1 MCSPLSSGIFVPA
14 TEACTG
20 HDAETAASW
29 PMQVAHISI
38 RSAAYLI
45 NDCLAGTRILGE
57 HISAF
62 KSGNVTPVPRGIA
75 VSNQQQPE
83 GSNCGPAWMP
93 RWALISSL
101 NSIQAAQ
108 TTGRL
113 FVRIARY
120 AEAPRMRC

>member
-38 RSAAYLI
+38 RSAAYLMD
-45 NDCLAGTRILGE
+45 DCLARTRILGE

-62 KSGNVTPVPRGIA
+62 KSGNITQVPRVVA
-75 VSNQQQPE
+75 VGNQQQSGAEKCGQRPAE
-83 GSNCGPAWMP
+83 RQTARSAGSRPA
-93 RWALISSL
+93 S
-101 NSIQAAQ
+101 
-108 TTGRL
+108 RL
-113 FVRIARY
+113 QDSH
-120 AEAPRMRC
+120 AEAPP

>member
-45 NDCLAGTRILGE
+45 TDCLARTRILPE

-62 KSGNVTPVPRGIA
+62 KSGNITQVPRGVA
-75 VSNQQQPE
+75 VGNQ
-83 GSNCGPAWMP
+83 SI
-93 RWALISSL
+93 RSL
-101 NSIQAAQ
+101 K
-108 TTGRL
+108 
-113 FVRIARY
+113 IARRDLQN
-120 AEAPRMRC
+120 ARRPSP